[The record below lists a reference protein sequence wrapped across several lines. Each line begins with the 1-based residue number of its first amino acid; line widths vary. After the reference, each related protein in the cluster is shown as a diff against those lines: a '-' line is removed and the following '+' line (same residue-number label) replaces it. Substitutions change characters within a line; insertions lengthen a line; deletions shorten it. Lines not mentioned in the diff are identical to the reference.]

1 MRRFG
6 AALSAGIG
14 HSSKKSICANGES
27 THTRALL
34 QGAHMVFT
42 SGIRKALL
50 GGCFL
55 LVGLTAFAQPELYR
69 SVLDLSYKSAR
80 PALPV
85 AAYRNISGAEF
96 RSMVNKAFQKS
107 DFSLVAVGQQKNKS
121 TVFEFKF
128 NADPKWRFVPTV
140 LVSAEELLD
149 GKKKCNPCY
158 LRFFEIK
165 NAPEVKALPWMAQ
178 YDLSARLLPAIDNAY
193 ATIESVGREHID
205 PAFRFDYKR
214 QWEGEKTLFGNAFV
228 GLSLPSLK
236 ENIVRAYQSAGFLP
250 VESEAPPKAP
260 ELTLAFSFPVDP
272 AKEGGV
278 VYKVKVLS
286 QYDADGHC
294 YPCEVI
300 EYFDPHQQLPPA
312 GLSGVVSRASLESRF
327 TAARNAAYESMRTDL
342 ERYLRPRSVFSVP
355 PKPAPLGSPRPPPMP
370 VAAT

>member
-1 MRRFG
+1 
-6 AALSAGIG
+6 
-14 HSSKKSICANGES
+14 
-27 THTRALL
+27 
-34 QGAHMVFT
+34 MVFT
-42 SGIRKALL
+42 SCIRKALL

-121 TVFEFKF
+121 TIFEFKF

-178 YDLSARLLPAIDNAY
+178 YDLSARFLPAIDNAY

-228 GLSLPSLK
+228 GIGLPDLK
-236 ENIVRAYQSAGFLP
+236 EKIVRAYQSAGFIP
-250 VESEAPPKAP
+250 IEGETPPRASD
-260 ELTLAFSFPVDP
+260 LTLNFSFPVDP

-278 VYKVKVLS
+278 VYGVKIYS

-294 YPCEVI
+294 YPCEVF
-300 EYFDPHQQLPPA
+300 EYYDPHQTLPPA
-312 GLSGVVSRASLESRF
+312 GLSGILNRASLESRF
-327 TAARNAAYESMRTDL
+327 TAARNAAYQSMRTDL
-342 ERYLRPRSVFSVP
+342 ERYLRPRSVFLEQ
-355 PKPAPLGSPRPPPMP
+355 PKRSPLGSPRPPPAQ
-370 VAAT
+370 VTVT